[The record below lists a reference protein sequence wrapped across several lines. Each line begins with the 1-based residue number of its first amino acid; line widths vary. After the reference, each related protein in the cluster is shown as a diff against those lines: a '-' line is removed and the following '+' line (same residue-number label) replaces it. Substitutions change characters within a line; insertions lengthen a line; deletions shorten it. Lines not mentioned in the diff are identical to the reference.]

1 MPAIRSPGIQIEI
14 TSRQEEVHPAY
25 VRVRTVLTPVT
36 GISMLGGS
44 EWYEEEKL

>member
-1 MPAIRSPGIQIEI
+1 MCAFR
-14 TSRQEEVHPAY
+14 A
-25 VRVRTVLTPVT
+25 VLTPAT

>member
-1 MPAIRSPGIQIEI
+1 MAPTRSPGIRIE
-14 TSRQEEVHPAY
+14 TSRYEEVDTAQ
-25 VRVRTVLTPVT
+25 VRVRTVLTPAT